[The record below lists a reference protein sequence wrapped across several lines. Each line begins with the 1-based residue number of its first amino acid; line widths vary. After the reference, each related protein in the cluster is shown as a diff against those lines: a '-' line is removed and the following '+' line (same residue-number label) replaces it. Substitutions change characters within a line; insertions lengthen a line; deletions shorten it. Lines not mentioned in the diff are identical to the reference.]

1 MRPLQKN
8 LRHCQNVEV
17 VEMDITNDD
26 SVNNAVEQVLKKY
39 GQIDVL
45 VNNAGVAGF
54 GLFEST
60 SLENMK
66 GLFDVNLFGVVRTY
80 QAVLPSM
87 RKHKSGLIIN
97 ISSGFGIFAS
107 PFVVP
112 YQMGKFW
119 LEALTEVFVM
129 K

>member
-1 MRPLQKN
+1 
-8 LRHCQNVEV
+8 
-17 VEMDITNDD
+17 MDITNDD